1 MGGYLRLLHRPRKRD
16 ILALPI
22 EKIYPDPMHRLPPL
36 NGLRAFEATARLR
49 SMKRAADELGVTPG
63 AVSQLIRRLEERL
76 NKPLFRRANRA
87 LVLTEAGQMFF
98 PAVRHAFGEIDGAT
112 RRLELESFAGTRNLS
127 VSVPPAFA
135 AMWLVP
141 RLGRFRDRHPTID
154 LRIITTRTLANFG
167 PDGVDAAIRHGLGRY
182 KGLRSDRITPAVL
195 IPVASPDLLA
205 PLDRHP
211 RSPADL
217 LDLPLLHGADRQE
230 WAFWFEA
237 HGIADPGPAIARG
250 SSFDDQILL
259 IRAAA
264 SGQGAALATEA
275 LVEPEFAAGTLV
287 RLLETQWPQDHAY
300 WLVCPESV
308 VNQPRIRAFREWLL
322 SESAR

>member
-1 MGGYLRLLHRPRKRD
+1 MAGYLRPRRAPHKRH
-16 ILALPI
+16 ILAPSI
-22 EKIYPDPMHRLPPL
+22 QKIYPERMHRLPPL

-76 NKPLFRRANRA
+76 NKPLFRRTNRA

-98 PAVRHAFGEIDGAT
+98 PAVRHAFGEIDDAT
-112 RRLELESFAGTRNLS
+112 RRLELESFAGRRSLS

-141 RLGRFRDRHPTID
+141 RLGRFRERHPTID
-154 LRIITTRTLANFG
+154 LRIVTSRALANFG

-182 KGLRSDRITPAVL
+182 KGLRSDRIASAVL
-195 IPVASPDLLA
+195 IPVASPTLA
-205 PLDRHP
+205 SLSRRPV
-211 RSPADL
+211 SPAGL
-217 LDLPLLHGADRQE
+217 LELPLLHGGDRQE
-230 WAFWFEA
+230 WALWFEA
-237 HGIADPGPAIARG
+237 QGVPDPGPAIARG
-250 SSFDDQILL
+250 GSFDDQILL

-264 SGQGAALATEA
+264 SGQGVALATEA
-275 LVEPEFAAGTLV
+275 LVEPELAAGTLV
-287 RLLETQWPQDHAY
+287 RLLEAAWPQEHAY

-308 VNQPRIRAFREWLL
+308 VNQPRIRAFRDWLL
-322 SESAR
+322 SEIAH

>member
-1 MGGYLRLLHRPRKRD
+1 MRPRHPRRKRD
-16 ILALPI
+16 ILALSI
-22 EKIYPDPMHRLPPL
+22 EKIYPERMHRLPPL

-63 AVSQLIRRLEERL
+63 AISQLIRRLEERL

-112 RRLELESFAGTRNLS
+112 RRLELESFAGTRSLS
-127 VSVPPAFA
+127 ISVPPAFA

-141 RLGRFRDRHPTID
+141 RLARFHERHPTID
-154 LRIITTRTLANFG
+154 LRIVTSRALANFG
-167 PDGVDAAIRHGLGRY
+167 PDGVDVAIRHGLGRY
-182 KGLRSDRITPAVL
+182 KGLRSDRITAAVL
-195 IPVASPDLLA
+195 IPVASPKLLA
-205 PLDRHP
+205 
-211 RSPADL
+211 SPERCSLSPTGL
-217 LDLPLLHGADRQE
+217 LELPLLHGADRQE
-230 WAFWFEA
+230 WALWFESQ
-237 HGIADPGPAIARG
+237 GISDPGPAIARG

-275 LVEPEFAAGTLV
+275 LVEPELAAGTLV
-287 RLLETQWPQDHAY
+287 RLLEAGWPQEQAY
-300 WLVCPESV
+300 WLVSPESI
-308 VNQPRIRAFREWLL
+308 VNQPRIRAFRDWLL
-322 SESAR
+322 SETGR